1 MCDYSLHAVPNRLAV
16 EGEELITHQFPTYSI
31 GLVSVAEVE
40 RAVDPPSR
48 SEIHRSWWSALNN
61 WLSARPPRQRVT
73 AICIPPGARL
83 RASRIPRHIQRE
95 FDIGPVEEVTFV
107 QLGLE
112 AYQYRDAIRLW
123 NGRTVLLQLLHEGV
137 RFKMLSLS
145 STETEPLP
153 EVELE
158 LAWRGFY

>member
-1 MCDYSLHAVPNRLAV
+1 
-16 EGEELITHQFPTYSI
+16 
-31 GLVSVAEVE
+31 
-40 RAVDPPSR
+40 
-48 SEIHRSWWSALNN
+48 
-61 WLSARPPRQRVT
+61 
-73 AICIPPGARL
+73 
-83 RASRIPRHIQRE
+83 
-95 FDIGPVEEVTFV
+95 V

-158 LAWRGFY
+158 LAWRGFC